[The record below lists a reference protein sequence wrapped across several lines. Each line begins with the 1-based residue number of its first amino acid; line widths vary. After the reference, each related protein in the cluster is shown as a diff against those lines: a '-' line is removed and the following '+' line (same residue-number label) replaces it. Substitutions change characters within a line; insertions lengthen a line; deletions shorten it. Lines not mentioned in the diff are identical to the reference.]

1 MAQFKVGDKVR
12 VKTEEPFYEELT
24 EGEGIITNSPCPT
37 KLFSIPVYVDGVA
50 ELAFKESEVFPI
62 LTAPLTITATL
73 TTDTIPTDM
82 LKQLSAAGFLITI
95 KSA

>member
-1 MAQFKVGDKVR
+1 
-12 VKTEEPFYEELT
+12 
-24 EGEGIITNSPCPT
+24 
-37 KLFSIPVYVDGVA
+37 VA